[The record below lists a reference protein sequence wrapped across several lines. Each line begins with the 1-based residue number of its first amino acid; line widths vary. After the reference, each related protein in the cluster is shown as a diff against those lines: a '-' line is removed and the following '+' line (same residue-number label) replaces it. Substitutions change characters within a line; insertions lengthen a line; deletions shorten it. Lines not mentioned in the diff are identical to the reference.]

1 MNAVSQ
7 NIAQILGTNTSAFE
21 LLVLKRRIM
30 GPCWITIKNPVI
42 DNKGVS
48 SRPIFTTFPSNLDTL
63 RFPGAS
69 WRLLYPTRK
78 ISIHFRKP
86 MFLLLKIC
94 HLST

>member
-1 MNAVSQ
+1 MVSTYLSFQHYNLILFHEIEPAIPPNAVSQ

-48 SRPIFTTFPSNLDTL
+48 SRFILT
-63 RFPGAS
+63 A
-69 WRLLYPTRK
+69 
-78 ISIHFRKP
+78 
-86 MFLLLKIC
+86 
-94 HLST
+94 